1 MNLQESI
8 RRILREE
15 TENRGRSKLINIIKN
30 ISLDAAINVVSTE
43 KNLLRILDVNTP
55 MELLNIFDDLKPV
68 QSVDY
73 KWMVLY
79 RYKPGHNIFVYDKVK
94 NEGYIDYKLW
104 GIIRSYFDLDYF
116 KTQQIWKEWLEQ
128 TYRLKTNNIYS
139 SYNGCED
146 SLL

>member
-1 MNLQESI
+1 MNLKENI

-30 ISLDAAINVVSTE
+30 ISLDAAINTVSTE

-68 QSVDY
+68 QSLDY

-79 RYKPGHNIFVYDKVK
+79 RYKPGHNIFAYDKVQ
-94 NEGYIDYKLW
+94 NAGYIHHILW
-104 GIIRSYFDLDYF
+104 GIMRSYFDLDYF
-116 KTQQIWKEWLEQ
+116 GLQEICMKWIEQ
-128 TYRLKTNNIYS
+128 TYGLKTRYIYS
-139 SYNGCED
+139 SYSGLED
-146 SLL
+146 TIL

>member
-15 TENRGRSKLINIIKN
+15 TKNRGRSKLINIIKN
-30 ISLDAAINVVSTE
+30 ISLDAAINTVSTE

-55 MELLNIFDDLKPV
+55 MELLNIFDDLKQV
-68 QSVDY
+68 QSVYY

-94 NEGYIDYKLW
+94 NEGYIHYKLW
-104 GIIRSYFDLDYF
+104 GIMRSYFDLDYF
-116 KTQQIWKEWLEQ
+116 DVQEICMKWIEQ
-128 TYRLKTNNIYS
+128 TYGLKTNYIYTS
-139 SYNGCED
+139 FSGLED
-146 SLL
+146 TIL